1 MVLFFLLSLFL
12 DNRGVCLATKV
23 LSCFRGL
30 FCDFVPVHPRA
41 FAGRRLCCYKDHWCI
56 LELQLILE
64 RSSLV
69 LSIEADCRLGT
80 AFGGGGGGIQI
91 LLVAL
96 SCFRLREMQPGTISV
111 KPHGFAV

>member
-1 MVLFFLLSLFL
+1 MLPRFLVASE
-12 DNRGVCLATKV
+12 
-23 LSCFRGL
+23 
-30 FCDFVPVHPRA
+30 PRA

-80 AFGGGGGGIQI
+80 AFGGGGSDSSCCFKLVSYRGMDTKWGG
-91 LLVAL
+91 
-96 SCFRLREMQPGTISV
+96 SNDRLAIGTRTWCPSV
-111 KPHGFAV
+111 LGEGKNVIKHETVL

>member
-56 LELQLILE
+56 LEF
-64 RSSLV
+64 SWMV
-69 LSIEADCRLGT
+69 
-80 AFGGGGGGIQI
+80 AFPSPVFVWFPGFSYSDTNKGI
-91 LLVAL
+91 A
-96 SCFRLREMQPGTISV
+96 SHNGNDTC
-111 KPHGFAV
+111 